1 MTTTLTKEVLE
12 KYPNDIF
19 VETGTLY
26 GDAVKLAVLC
36 GFKKIYSI
44 EINPDL
50 VRSNRLQF
58 ANLIEQGLVEIIE
71 GDTSIIFPEL
81 VSRLDG
87 RTTFWLDAHWDGGPM
102 GTVKCPLPMEL
113 EAIQSHSI
121 KNHTIMID
129 DRRCFGIGNWGAGI
143 VESEIIAKVKD
154 INSLYEIAYENGCIP
169 DDIITAV
176 IR

>member
-1 MTTTLTKEVLE
+1 MTTLTKTVLE

-19 VETGTLY
+19 VETGTAY
-26 GDAVKLAVLC
+26 GEAVRLAILC

-50 VRSNRLQF
+50 VR
-58 ANLIEQGLVEIIE
+58 ANQQQYADLIKLGSLEIIE

-81 VSRLDG
+81 IKRLEG
-87 RTTFWLDAHWDGGPM
+87 RATFWLDAHWDGGPL

-113 EAIQSHSI
+113 EAIHQHPI

-143 VESEIIAKVKD
+143 VESEIIGKLKQ
-154 INSLYEIAYENGCIP
+154 INPLYEIAYENGCVP

>member
-1 MTTTLTKEVLE
+1 MTTLTKEVLE

-26 GDAVKLAVLC
+26 GEAVRLAIIC
-36 GFKKIYSI
+36 RFKKIYSI

-50 VRSNRLQF
+50 VKLNRLQF
-58 ANLIEQGLVEIIE
+58 ADLIERGSLEIIE
-71 GDTSIIFPEL
+71 GDTTQVFPEL
-81 VSRLDG
+81 IKRLEG
-87 RTTFWLDAHWDGGPM
+87 RATFWLDAHWDGGPM

-113 EAIQSHSI
+113 EAIREHTI

-143 VESEIIAKVKD
+143 VESDIISKVKE
-154 INSLYEIAYENGCIP
+154 INPLYEIAYENGCIP

-176 IR
+176 IK

>member
-1 MTTTLTKEVLE
+1 MTTLSKTVLE

-26 GDAVKLAVLC
+26 GESVRLAIVC

-50 VRSNRLQF
+50 VQSNRQQF
-58 ANLIEQGLVEIIE
+58 AEYIERGQVEIIE
-71 GDTSIIFPEL
+71 GDTFIVFPEL
-81 VSRLDG
+81 IKRLDG

-102 GTVKCPLPMEL
+102 GVVKCPLPMEL
-113 EAIQSHSI
+113 DAIHQHAI

-143 VESEIIAKVKD
+143 VESEIITKVKD
-154 INSLYEIAYENGCIP
+154 INPLYEIAYEDGCIP
-169 DDIITAV
+169 NDIITAV

>member
-1 MTTTLTKEVLE
+1 MTTLSKAVLE

-26 GDAVKLAVLC
+26 GEAVRLAIVC

-50 VRSNRLQF
+50 VQSNRQQF
-58 ANLIEQGLVEIIE
+58 AEYIERGQVEIIE
-71 GDTSIIFPEL
+71 GDTFVVFPEL
-81 VSRLDG
+81 IKRLDG
-87 RTTFWLDAHWDGGPM
+87 RTTFWLDAHWDGGPV
-102 GTVKCPLPMEL
+102 GVVKCPLPMEL
-113 EAIQSHSI
+113 DAIHQHPI

-143 VESEIIAKVKD
+143 VESEIITKVKD
-154 INSLYEIAYENGCIP
+154 INPLYEIAYEDGCIP
-169 DDIITAV
+169 NDIITAV

>member
-1 MTTTLTKEVLE
+1 MTTLSKTVLE

-19 VETGTLY
+19 VETGTAF
-26 GDAVKLAVLC
+26 GESVRLALIC

-50 VRSNRLQF
+50 VQSNRQQF
-58 ANLIEQGLVEIIE
+58 ADLIEQGRVEIIE
-71 GDTSIIFPEL
+71 GDTAKIFPEL
-81 VSRLDG
+81 VKRLDG

-102 GTVKCPLPMEL
+102 GVVKCPLPMEL
-113 EAIQSHSI
+113 DAIHQHPI
-121 KNHTIMID
+121 KNHSIMID

-154 INSLYEIAYENGCIP
+154 INPLYEIAYEDGCIP
-169 DDIITAV
+169 NDIITAV

>member
-1 MTTTLTKEVLE
+1 MTTLTKEVLE

-19 VETGTLY
+19 VETGTAY
-26 GDAVKLAVLC
+26 GEAVRLAILC

-50 VRSNRLQF
+50 VR
-58 ANLIEQGLVEIIE
+58 ANQQQYADLIKLGSLEIIE

-81 VSRLDG
+81 IKRLEG
-87 RTTFWLDAHWDGGPM
+87 RATFWLDAHWDGGPL

-113 EAIQSHSI
+113 EAIHQHAI

-143 VESEIIAKVKD
+143 VESEIIGKLKQ
-154 INSLYEIAYENGCIP
+154 INPNYTVGYENGCVP

>member
-1 MTTTLTKEVLE
+1 MTTLSKTVLE

-19 VETGTLY
+19 VETGTAF
-26 GDAVKLAVLC
+26 GESVRLALIC

-50 VRSNRLQF
+50 VQSNRQQF
-58 ANLIEQGLVEIIE
+58 ADLIEQGRVEIIE
-71 GDTSIIFPEL
+71 GDTAKIFPEL
-81 VSRLDG
+81 VKRLDG

-102 GTVKCPLPMEL
+102 GVVKCPLPMEL
-113 EAIQSHSI
+113 DAIHQHPI
-121 KNHTIMID
+121 KNHSIMID
-129 DRRCFGIGNWGAGI
+129 DRRCVGIGNWGAGI

-154 INSLYEIAYENGCIP
+154 INPLYEIAYEDGCIP
-169 DDIITAV
+169 NDIITAV

>member
-1 MTTTLTKEVLE
+1 MTTLTKQVLE

-26 GDAVKLAVLC
+26 GEALRLAIQC

-44 EINPDL
+44 EINSDL
-50 VRSNRLQF
+50 VKTNRLQF
-58 ANLIEQGLVEIIE
+58 AEHIETGLVEIIE
-71 GDTSIIFPEL
+71 GDTSIVFPEL
-81 VSRLDG
+81 VKRLDG

-113 EAIQSHSI
+113 DAIQTHAI

-143 VESEIIAKVKD
+143 VESEIISKVKD
-154 INSLYEIAYENGCIP
+154 INPLYEIGYEDGCIP
-169 DDIITAV
+169 NDIITAV
-176 IR
+176 VR

>member
-26 GDAVKLAVLC
+26 GDAVKLAILC

-50 VRSNRLQF
+50 VKSNRLQF

-71 GDTSIIFPEL
+71 GDTSIVFPEL
-81 VSRLDG
+81 VKRLDG

-113 EAIQSHSI
+113 EAIRSHSI

-154 INSLYEIAYENGCIP
+154 INPLYEIAYENGCIP

>member
-1 MTTTLTKEVLE
+1 MTTLSKTVLE

-26 GDAVKLAVLC
+26 GESVRLAIAC

-50 VRSNRLQF
+50 VQSNRQQF
-58 ANLIEQGLVEIIE
+58 AEYIERGQVEIIE
-71 GDTSIIFPEL
+71 GDTFIVFPEL
-81 VSRLDG
+81 IKRLDG

-102 GTVKCPLPMEL
+102 GVVKCPLPMEL
-113 EAIQSHSI
+113 DAISQHAI

-143 VESEIIAKVKD
+143 VESEIITKVKD
-154 INSLYEIAYENGCIP
+154 INPLYEIAYENGCIP